1 MPRFNS
7 LQEFD
12 EWRRGQGLSSVR
24 ETTRREPLGRTTP
37 EPDVS
42 LAPPPQPNGDTTPT
56 PPVQTQSSAMSMGQA
71 PPMPRR
77 SFKMRFRRLIPAL
90 AWITAAIAVFVIWN
104 LFSPF
109 TAEVIIWNIL
119 APFTATVVTWI
130 SSSVSLWSF
139 GAAILAIVIAG
150 YVVVLHH
157 QVQEVLPQDILTLR
171 ADVMRRLAKIES
183 SEHTSGKSSGQT
195 SGTSTA
201 SQEQTTTIQ
210 KEFEQWMQSE
220 QPTPSP

>member
-12 EWRRGQGLSSVR
+12 EWRRDQGLSSVR
-24 ETTRREPLGRTTP
+24 ETMPK
-37 EPDVS
+37 PDVS
-42 LAPPPQPNGDTTPT
+42 LAPPPQPNGDTTPM

-71 PPMPRR
+71 PPMPRQ

-90 AWITAAIAVFVIWN
+90 TWITAALAMFISWN

-119 APFTATVVTWI
+119 APFTAEVVAWI
-130 SSSVSLWSF
+130 SSNISLVSF
-139 GAAILAIVIAG
+139 GATILAIVIVG

-195 SGTSTA
+195 SGTATA
-201 SQEQTTTIQ
+201 LQEQTITIQ
-210 KEFEQWMQSE
+210 EEFEQWMQSK